1 MNNTHSRKNSTPVT
15 VAALSTVQLMVT
27 ALDGGLPRA
36 MRAVLTEVRVEL
48 AVGPWPAC
56 VLLAWCS
63 VFVLSCPFC
72 PLVWVFFAVPYAQYA
87 AAAAAK
93 LCGYL
98 MCLRVS

>member
-56 VLLAWCS
+56 VLLA
-63 VFVLSCPFC
+63 
-72 PLVWVFFAVPYAQYA
+72 
-87 AAAAAK
+87 
-93 LCGYL
+93 
-98 MCLRVS
+98 